1 MSDSHP
7 ARRIIYQGSKIDLAL
22 EPVERRDGTIVG
34 REVVVHRGAVALVP
48 MVDEA
53 HVCLVRNRRYAVGKI
68 LLEVPAGTIDRGES
82 AAQTA
87 VRELAEE
94 TGYRAR
100 RIRLIR
106 DWYVSPGVMTERM
119 YLFLCE
125 DLEPGQVNHQAD
137 EELVPVVV
145 TWTDAMAMVEDGRIE
160 DAKTMLALT
169 ICDRLR
175 RFALAQPPNWGG
187 GP

>member
-1 MSDSHP
+1 MEQQP
-7 ARRIIYQGSKIDLAL
+7 VRRVIYQGSKIDLAL
-22 EPVERRDGTIVG
+22 ERVPLRDGRTVD

-48 MVDEA
+48 MVDDS
-53 HVCLVRNRRYAVGKI
+53 HVCLVRNRRYAVGKT
-68 LLEVPAGTIDRGES
+68 LLEVPAGTIESGES
-82 AAQTA
+82 PAQTA
-87 VRELAEE
+87 ARELLEE
-94 TGYRAR
+94 TGYHAG

-125 DLEPGQVNHQAD
+125 DLEPGQADHQPD
-137 EELVPVVV
+137 EELVTVVV
-145 TWTDAMAMVEDGRIE
+145 PWSEALAMVEDGRIE

-175 RFALAQPPNWGG
+175 RS
-187 GP
+187 